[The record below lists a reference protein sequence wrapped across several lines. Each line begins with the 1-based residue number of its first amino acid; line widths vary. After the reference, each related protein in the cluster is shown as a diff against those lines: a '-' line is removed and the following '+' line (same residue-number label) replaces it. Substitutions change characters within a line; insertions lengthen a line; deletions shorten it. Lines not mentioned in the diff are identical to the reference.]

1 MAWTINPTV
10 TVNGVSYV
18 SNAVGSV
25 SIDYGR
31 NNVWAAQQA
40 GYARITLLNTT
51 NTPFSIDLNQSIIV
65 KVKNYAGTSDITVF
79 TGVVSSIENS
89 VVAYSGSTPLTSI
102 TITAAAPL
110 SIMARTQSGL
120 VAYPEETDNARISRI
135 FAECNVTVDSLDAPV
150 YTYIARSI
158 SPASSLALANYYAQM
173 ATGSLYETTDG
184 KVGYDSQYSRN
195 TDVAINGYYAID
207 PAYINIQNLKSSS
220 AVGELINNV
229 NLQYNGNNYV
239 TSANSS
245 SQATY
250 GDMQATIKT
259 EINNSTDALSLAN
272 LYLGMRAYPN
282 TSLSSFDVRLDDP
295 DIDSATV
302 NKLVSTYFG
311 MPISITGAPAQIF
324 NGTYYGFVEGWN
336 LTFNQISARL
346 TMRTSSKTYSYR
358 PTVWQ
363 SVTPT
368 LQWQAVTATIQWKDY
383 E

>member
-31 NNVWAAQQA
+31 NNVWEPQKA
-40 GYARITLLNTT
+40 GYARITLQNTT
-51 NTPFSIDLNQSIIV
+51 NTAFAIGVNQSVVV
-65 KVKNYAGTSDITVF
+65 KVKNYAGTSDVTVF

-89 VVAYSGSTPLTSI
+89 VILYTGSSYITQVTLTA
-102 TITAAAPL
+102 TAPL
-110 SIMARTQSGL
+110 SVMARTQSGL
-120 VAYPEETDNARISRI
+120 VAYPAETDNSRIARI
-135 FAECNVTVDSLDAPV
+135 FAECNVTVDTLDAPV

-158 SPASSLALANYYAQM
+158 SPTSSLSLANYYALM

-195 TDVAINGYYAID
+195 TDVAVNGYFAIN
-207 PAYINIQNLKSSS
+207 PTYINVQNLKSST
-220 AVGELINNV
+220 AIGELLNDV

-239 TSANSS
+239 TSANTS

-250 GDMQATIKT
+250 GDMQGTIKT
-259 EINNSTDALSLAN
+259 EIDNSTDALSLAN
-272 LYLGMRAYPN
+272 LYLGMRAFPN
-282 TSLSSFDVRLDDP
+282 ISLSSLDVRLDDP
-295 DIDSATV
+295 DIDSTTV
-302 NKLVSTYFG
+302 NKLLATYFG
-311 MPISITGAPAQIF
+311 MPVSVASLPAQIYD
-324 NGTYYGFVEGWN
+324 GTYYGFVEGWN
-336 LTFNQISARL
+336 LTFNQTSARL
-346 TMRTSSKTYSYR
+346 TLRTSYKTYSYR

-363 SVTPT
+363 AVNPT
-368 LQWQAVTATIQWKDY
+368 LQWSAVTATTQWKDY